1 MVFTIDELGVV
12 WVVNP
17 YAAITAML
25 RNNGVTFFINGNS
38 SWIVQSSTAIATT

>member
-12 WVVNP
+12 WVVNT
-17 YAAITAML
+17 YAAML